1 VNEWE
6 ISVEESCSDHNFL
19 KYNTGIANSFKNVH
33 NYQGTRYIVKEDK
46 YYKFDRKLVQ
56 ETLKIFNNINF
67 KGVVE
72 ELDVNLSTIA
82 SKEKDL
88 EMFVDTITEV
98 LQSACKK
105 TFKTISTEN

>member
-1 VNEWE
+1 M
-6 ISVEESCSDHNFL
+6 
-19 KYNTGIANSFKNVH
+19 
-33 NYQGTRYIVKEDK
+33 
-46 YYKFDRKLVQ
+46 KLR
-56 ETLKIFNNINF
+56 T
-67 KGVVE
+67 
-72 ELDVNLSTIA
+72 TA